1 MTKART
7 LYDKI
12 WDDHL
17 VQNNEDGT
25 SLLYI
30 DRHLVHEVTSP
41 QAFEGLRMNNRKVR
55 HPERTLAVVD
65 HNVPTTD
72 RSLPNPDP
80 ESAIQIAALAEN
92 TKDFGIEYFDP
103 FDKRQGIVHIV
114 GPEQGFT
121 LPGMTIVCGDSHTST
136 HGAFGALAHGIGT
149 SEVEHVLA
157 TQTLIQQKAKNMLV
171 RVDGQLPPH
180 VTAKDIILAIIG
192 EIGTAGGNGHVIEF
206 AGEAIRSLSME
217 GRMTVCNMTIEGGAR
232 AGLIAPD
239 EKTFEYV
246 KGRNRAPTGKAWDM
260 ALDYWKT
267 LYTDEG
273 AVYDKVVVLDA
284 AKLPPIVS
292 WGSSPEDVVSVTGT
306 VPNPDDIA
314 DENKRASK
322 WRALDYMGLKPGT
335 RITDIP
341 VERVFVGSCTNGR
354 IEDLRA
360 AAAVIGDRKVAPG
373 VNAMVVPGSGLV
385 KDQAE
390 AEGLDVIFKNAG
402 FEWREPGC
410 SMCLAMNPD
419 KLKPQE
425 RCAST
430 SNRNFEGRQRFAPT
444 LDDIEALATEAL
456 KALPEPFASLA
467 ADVTCSVA
475 DFAEDDVLEGFG
487 MESPFELMGLFQGI
501 GLTEDGAVPQTG
513 QLPNTVFLYRRA
525 ILDYWAEHDDN
536 TLGEIVTHVL
546 VHELGHHFGFSDED
560 MEAIEAAADL
570 D

>member
-1 MTKART
+1 MGRT

-17 VQNNEDGT
+17 VANNPDGT
-25 SLLYI
+25 SLIYI

-41 QAFEGLRMNNRKVR
+41 QAFEGLRLNKRKVR
-55 HPERTLAVVD
+55 APERTLAVVD

-80 ESAIQIAALAEN
+80 ESAIQIETLAEN
-92 TKDFGIEYFDP
+92 TRDFGIEYYDP

-171 RVDGQLPPH
+171 RVDGKLPPG

-192 EIGTAGGNGHVIEF
+192 EIGTAGGTGHVIEF
-206 AGEAIRSLSME
+206 AGEAIRALSME
-217 GRMTVCNMTIEGGAR
+217 GRMTICNMTIEGGAR

-239 EKTFEYV
+239 EMTFAYV
-246 KGRNRAPTGKAWDM
+246 KGRPRAPKGEAFDM

-267 LYTDEG
+267 LKSDDD
-273 AVYDKVVVLDA
+273 AHYDKVVVLDA
-284 AKLPPIVS
+284 GKLPPIVS
-292 WGSSPEDVVSVTGT
+292 WGSSPEDVISVNGV
-306 VPNPDDIA
+306 VPNPDEIA

-335 RITDIP
+335 PITDITI
-341 VERVFVGSCTNGR
+341 ERVFLGSCTNGR

-360 AAAVIGDRKVAPG
+360 AAKVVAGRKVAAG

-385 KDQAE
+385 KEQAE
-390 AEGLDVIFKNAG
+390 QEGLDKVFKDAG

-430 SNRNFEGRQRFAPT
+430 SNRNFEGRQ
-444 LDDIEALATEAL
+444 
-456 KALPEPFASLA
+456 
-467 ADVTCSVA
+467 
-475 DFAEDDVLEGFG
+475 GFKG
-487 MESPFELMGLFQGI
+487 RTHLVSPQM
-501 GLTEDGAVPQTG
+501 
-513 QLPNTVFLYRRA
+513 
-525 ILDYWAEHDDN
+525 
-536 TLGEIVTHVL
+536 
-546 VHELGHHFGFSDED
+546 
-560 MEAIEAAADL
+560 AAAAAIAGHFVDIR
-570 D
+570 DWK